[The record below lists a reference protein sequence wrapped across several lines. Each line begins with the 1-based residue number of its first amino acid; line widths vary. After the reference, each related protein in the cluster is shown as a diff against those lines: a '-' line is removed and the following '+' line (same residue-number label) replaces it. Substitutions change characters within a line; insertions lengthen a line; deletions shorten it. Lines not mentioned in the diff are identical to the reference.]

1 MKIAK
6 WSRMLFILSLLIMT
20 ALMVAACQPAASPT
34 AEGSTTTGGNGAQA
48 PAPIVTVTEVAG
60 PYIKISDQ
68 AIPNKRVILD
78 ESWSEVAGWLD
89 IYNDKD
95 GKANEII
102 GYGTLAE
109 GRNMN
114 SRSKW
119 TSPKPPRPCTPSFMW
134 TSVKLPFSNSPGW
147 TNLICSTG
155 TPSRPPS
162 RLPAVCPNPFFNSSF
177 QAAYP
182 GRFFDSLD

>member
-20 ALMVAACQPAASPT
+20 ALMVAACQPASPT
-34 AEGSTTTGGNGAQA
+34 AEGSTSTGADSPQA

-78 ESWSEVAGWLD
+78 ESWSEVAGWLV

-95 GKANEII
+95 GKANEVI
-102 GYGTLAE
+102 GYGSLAK

-114 SRSKW
+114 SQIKADITKATETLHAIIHLDVGKVSIFEFPGVDEPYLFNGNPVETTFKV
-119 TSPKPPRPCTPSFMW
+119 TGG
-134 TSVKLPFSNSPGW
+134 LP
-147 TNLICSTG
+147 
-155 TPSRPPS
+155 
-162 RLPAVCPNPFFNSSF
+162 
-177 QAAYP
+177 
-182 GRFFDSLD
+182 